1 MTKNQ
6 SKLFEIIYE
15 KLVGFVNKE
24 EIKDLTLR
32 IIGDVESERLIILD
46 VNDIEGVLNNSID
59 KSKSAH

>member
-6 SKLFEIIYE
+6 SKLFEIISE